1 MYWVMDNLYSVRRQV
16 LSLDQSDMDESSF
29 HIIDEER
36 AIVSTNSAKEKT
48 KQKCAI
54 INYFK

>member
-1 MYWVMDNLYSVRRQV
+1 
-16 LSLDQSDMDESSF
+16 MDENSF

-36 AIVSTNSAKEKT
+36 AIVSDFVRKKNISNNSAKEKT